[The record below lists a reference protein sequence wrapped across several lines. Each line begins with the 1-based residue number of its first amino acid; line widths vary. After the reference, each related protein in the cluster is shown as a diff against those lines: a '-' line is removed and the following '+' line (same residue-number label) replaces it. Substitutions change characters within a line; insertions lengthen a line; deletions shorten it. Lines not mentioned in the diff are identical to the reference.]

1 MRKDSVLKYRGKDE
15 NTLNI
20 LSYVN
25 LNVLSITNTHNM
37 SNSQLPKFK
46 NPYSRKF

>member
-1 MRKDSVLKYRGKDE
+1 MLTMRKDTVLKCRGKDE

-25 LNVLSITNTHNM
+25 LNVLSIMNAHNM
-37 SNSQLPKFK
+37 
-46 NPYSRKF
+46 